1 MVLHDQHIYLAS
13 ASPRRRELLK
23 QIGVNFEVLLLR
35 SRPPRTDV
43 DETPIPGEQPEA
55 YVVRVARAKAEAAW
69 MAVEARHLPKRV
81 VLAADTTVS
90 LNGEILGKPVDH
102 ENAEEMLRK
111 LAGQRHRVYTSV
123 AMSYQGRTEVK
134 LSLSEVEFAELNEAE
149 IKRYVMTGEP
159 MDKAG
164 GYAIQGRAAA
174 FIARIEGSYTG
185 VMGLPLYETAQ
196 LLKQFGVVK
205 I

>member
-1 MVLHDQHIYLAS
+1 MVRHAQHIYLAS

-35 SRPPRTDV
+35 SQNPRSDV
-43 DETPIPGEQPEA
+43 DETPIAGEPPEA

-69 MAVEARHLPKRV
+69 MAVEARHLPKHV

-90 LNGEILGKPVDH
+90 INGEILGKPVNR

-111 LAGQRHRVYTSV
+111 LSGKRHKVYTSV
-123 AMSYQGRTEVK
+123 AMAYESRVEVK
-134 LSLSEVEFAELNEAE
+134 LSVSEVAFSELDEAE

-164 GYAIQGRAAA
+164 GYAIQGRAGA
-174 FIARIEGSYTG
+174 FVSRIEGSYSG
-185 VMGLPLYETAQ
+185 VMGLPLNETAQ
-196 LLKQFGVVK
+196 LLKQFGVA
-205 I
+205 